1 MPAGGGVACVAS
13 SSHACAEEYLLA
25 MGRFGEGEAFS
36 LSRGWVSLWSFAAAR
51 SARFFVTAYL
61 TGDLRGVPAEWS
73 PMRGSGDSGMV
84 RRASGDLMDAAARRR
99 IGGDVA
105 AAAVFAEAFASPLGS
120 RGKMAGQHA
129 AWGAGGSGIRDEA
142 FGSERARTCSPR
154 HRRVVSCPC
163 ARRRC
168 IPRPRPAPTSR
179 RPRGEPS
186 RDVPAILPTV

>member
-1 MPAGGGVACVAS
+1 MAS
-13 SSHACAEEYLLA
+13 FSHACADEYLLTT
-25 MGRFGEGEAFS
+25 GRFGEGVAFS
-36 LSRGWVSLWSFAAAR
+36 LSRGWFSSRSFAAAR

-73 PMRGSGDSGMV
+73 PMRGSGDSGRV

-105 AAAVFAEAFASPLGS
+105 AAAVFAEGFASPLGS
-120 RGKMAGQHA
+120 GGKMAGQHA
-129 AWGAGGSGIRDEA
+129 AWGGGGSGSRDEA
-142 FGSERARTCSPR
+142 FGSKRARTCSLR
-154 HRRVVSCPC
+154 HCRVVSCPC

-168 IPRPRPAPTSR
+168 IPRPRPVPTSR

-186 RDVPAILPTV
+186 RDILAILPTV

>member
-1 MPAGGGVACVAS
+1 MAS

-25 MGRFGEGEAFS
+25 MGRFGEGDAFS

-99 IGGDVA
+99 IGGDIA
-105 AAAVFAEAFASPLGS
+105 TAAVFAEGFASPLGS
-120 RGKMAGQHA
+120 GERWRVSTRRWAAGVREVEMER
-129 AWGAGGSGIRDEA
+129 SGR
-142 FGSERARTCSPR
+142 SVR
-154 HRRVVSCPC
+154 
-163 ARRRC
+163 
-168 IPRPRPAPTSR
+168 
-179 RPRGEPS
+179 
-186 RDVPAILPTV
+186 VPAR

>member
-1 MPAGGGVACVAS
+1 MRGVVQPRLRGRILARDGPFRGRRGVFFVPRMGLLVVLRGGA
-13 SSHACAEEYLLA
+13 L
-25 MGRFGEGEAFS
+25 GE
-36 LSRGWVSLWSFAAAR
+36 V
-51 SARFFVTAYL
+51 FVTAYL

-99 IGGDVA
+99 IGGDIA
-105 AAAVFAEAFASPLGS
+105 TAAVFAEGFASPLGS
-120 RGKMAGQHA
+120 GGKMAGQHA
-129 AWGAGGSGIRDEA
+129 ALGGGGSGSRDGA
-142 FGSERARTCSPR
+142 FGSKRAPTCSLR
-154 HRRVVSCPC
+154 HHRVVSCPC
-163 ARRRC
+163 ARQRC